1 MNLNQV
7 TISVKNVEKSIE
19 FYQKLGLNLIVKSLP
34 EYARFEC
41 IDGNATFSLHRNEE
55 ANNGT
60 WIYFEVDNVDIKI
73 NELLENDF
81 IIDELP
87 EDKPWLWR
95 EARLKD
101 LDNNIIIIYNAGE
114 NRKSPPWRI

>member
-7 TISVKNVEKSIE
+7 TISVKNVEQSIL
-19 FYQKLGLNLIVKSLP
+19 FYQKLGLNLIVKSVP
-34 EYARFEC
+34 DYARFEC
-41 IDGNATFSLHRNEE
+41 PDGDATFSLHRNEE

-60 WIYFEVDNVDIKI
+60 WIYFEVDDVDVKI
-73 NELLENDF
+73 NELLENNF
-81 IIDELP
+81 IINELP

-101 LDNNIIIIYNAGE
+101 LDNNIIIIYNAGK

>member
-7 TISVKNVEKSIE
+7 TISVKNVEQSIL

-41 IDGNATFSLHRNEE
+41 INGDATFSLHRNEE
-55 ANNGT
+55 LNNGT
-60 WIYFEVDNVDIKI
+60 WIYFEVDNVDVKI
-73 NELLENDF
+73 SQLLENDF
-81 IIDELP
+81 IINDLP

-101 LDNNIIIIYNAGE
+101 LDNNIIIIYNAGS
-114 NRKSPPWRI
+114 NRKSPPWLI

>member
-7 TISVKNVEKSIE
+7 TISVKNVAQSIL
-19 FYQKLGLNLIVKSLP
+19 FYQKLGLNLIVKSVP
-34 EYARFEC
+34 DNARFDC
-41 IDGNATFSLHRNEE
+41 PDGDATFSLHRNEE

-73 NELLENDF
+73 KELLENNF
-81 IIDELP
+81 IINELP

-95 EARLKD
+95 EDRLKD
-101 LDNNIIIIYNAGE
+101 LDNNIIIIYNAGK

>member
-7 TISVKNVEKSIE
+7 TVSVKNVAESIL

-34 EYARFEC
+34 DYARFEC
-41 IDGNATFSLHRNEE
+41 TNGDATFSLHRNDEV
-55 ANNGT
+55 NNGT
-60 WIYFEVDNVDIKI
+60 WIYFEVDHVDDKI
-73 NELLENDF
+73 NQLLENDF
-81 IIDELP
+81 IINELP
-87 EDKPWLWR
+87 EGKPWLWR

-101 LDNNIIIIYNAGE
+101 LDNNIIIIYTAGS